1 MKKFVVL
8 LFLVL
13 LIFVGYGYYAVFIQ
27 PATSLKAEV
36 EFFVYPGEDYMSF
49 RDTLFQ
55 KAAIKQKFLFDALA
69 KWKKLNKRLKAGRYV
84 ISPNFSLNQLI
95 NMFIAGRQTPIKIF
109 IPPFRTLDDLLVKI
123 DAKLLCGKDS
133 LRKLL
138 QDSSFCRQLGFT
150 TENVRVLF
158 LPLSHEVYWTTSCK
172 DFLLRVKKAYD
183 AFWNDKRLEK
193 ARDLSL
199 KPEEVI
205 ILASI
210 VDAETSRPD
219 EMPKIA
225 GVYINRLKKHM
236 KLEADPTVIYA
247 LNDFTIKRVLK
258 KHVEVES
265 PYNTYKYA
273 GLPPGPIRQPTL
285 AAIEAVLNYEKHDYL
300 FFCAREDFSGY
311 HRFAKTASEHA
322 INARKYQQVLQEL
335 LRKKNNASTAHK

>member
-1 MKKFVVL
+1 MKKFIVL
-8 LFLVL
+8 LFLVF
-13 LIFVGYGYYAVFIQ
+13 LIFVGYGYYAVFLES
-27 PATSLKAEV
+27 ATSLKQKV
-36 EFFVYPGEDYMSF
+36 EFYVYPGEDYVSF

-55 KAAIKQKFLFDALA
+55 KAAIKKKFLFDVLA
-69 KWKKLNKRLKAGRYV
+69 KWKKLNKRFKPGRYI
-84 ISPNFSLNQLI
+84 ISPSLSLNQLI
-95 NMFIAGRQTPIKIF
+95 NMFLAGRQEPVKIF
-109 IPPFRTLDDLLVKI
+109 ISPFRTMDDLLEKI
-123 DAKLLCGKDS
+123 DSKLLCAKDS

-138 QDSSFCRQLGFT
+138 QDSSLCRQLGFT
-150 TENVRVLF
+150 TENVRVMF

-183 AFWNDKRLEK
+183 TFWDDKRLAK

-219 EMPKIA
+219 EMPRIA
-225 GVYINRLKKHM
+225 GVYINRLKKNM

-247 LNDFTIKRVLK
+247 LNDFAIKRVLK
-258 KHVEVES
+258 KHLEVES

-322 INARKYQQVLQEL
+322 INARKYQQALQKL
-335 LRKKNNASTAHK
+335 LRKKNNSSSANS